1 MGTMQF
7 KGTQDEWDALCK
19 NNNDKWVTREKYQQT
34 LAFGEW
40 LLSHDVV
47 FIDNTEEGNIYDYNG
62 CGLTMKELHQIYL
75 KQDIT

>member
-1 MGTMQF
+1 MEDMKF
-7 KGTQDEWDALCK
+7 YGTQEQFDALTQKNIDEWITK
-19 NNNDKWVTREKYQQT
+19 EEYKET

-40 LLSHDVV
+40 LLSHDIV

-75 KQDIT
+75 KQDK

>member
-1 MGTMQF
+1 MKF
-7 KGTQDEWDALCK
+7 YGTQEQFDALTQKNIDEWITK
-19 NNNDKWVTREKYQQT
+19 EEYKET

-40 LLSHDVV
+40 LLSHDIV

-75 KQDIT
+75 KQDK